1 MKENAKRAREIFDSG
16 NYTLVLCNKDEVITS
31 SERGVAPLIEL
42 YRSGR
47 DLSSFSAADKV
58 VGRAAAFMYVLLGI
72 KGVYAK
78 CISHPAIEVLEK
90 AGIELEY
97 GECVE
102 RIASRDGK
110 GLCPMESAVMGIDSA
125 SDAYA
130 AILRKQKELSSLS
143 LG

>member
-1 MKENAKRAREIFDSG
+1 MNGNSKRAREIFDSD
-16 NYTLVLCNKDEVITS
+16 NYTLVLCNEDEVITS

-78 CISHPAIEVLEK
+78 CISRPAIEVLEK

-110 GLCPMESAVMGIDSA
+110 GPCPMESAVMYIDSA

-130 AILRKQKELSSLS
+130 AILRKQKELASPS

>member
-1 MKENAKRAREIFDSG
+1 MNGNSKRAREIFDSD
-16 NYTLVLCNKDEVITS
+16 NYTLVLCNEDEVITS

-78 CISHPAIEVLEK
+78 CISRPAIEVLEK
-90 AGIELEY
+90 SGIELEY

-125 SDAYA
+125 SDAYE
-130 AILRKQKELSSLS
+130 AILRKQKELSSIS